1 MSLGGPLLVTEH
13 LILRPPAAED
23 LDGWAA
29 FHADPEA
36 MRFLGGVVSRAA
48 SWRML
53 CTMAGAWHIRG
64 FSMFSLIER
73 SSGRWVGRVGPW
85 QPEGWPGTEVGWG
98 VLPEFAGRGYAR
110 EAAIASIDFAVE
122 MLHWDEVIHCID
134 PANSASIKLAERLGA
149 VDRGPTTL
157 PAPLDVFAV
166 NRWSQSAAEWKAR
179 RATL

>member
-98 VLPEFAGRGYAR
+98 VLPEFSGRGYAR

-157 PAPLDVFAV
+157 PAPLDVYSV